1 MKRIYLILISILMFA
16 QVAMAV
22 EPMAEEPQTAD
33 QIRAAAREQVI
44 SSLSLSDKARKEF
57 EPIYDEYRAALA
69 AAVQKANNQ
78 ISEVT
83 PLNGMKANLASVAAT
98 AQVKLEYIDRFADV
112 LSSGQIHQLY
122 NSEGAI
128 AWTVRQKAAFVDE
141 SGYVSIASNTPI
153 RFVVN
158 ADGKLIPI
166 EAAPEPKVKQ
176 QYYRENGKRTPLLSP
191 TGQIVESNYGKV
203 VNYHTLRVSGRFKVV
218 IAPSATA
225 LKVRCDR
232 AFMDVVKY
240 EMVDGV
246 LSLSIDRQKCSAW
259 TGDMTIVVY
268 LPASSHLS
276 RIYADNM
283 ASVQIKTSLRVDV
296 LTVDVDGRSSVSAT
310 GHLIAQKVTVNLDG
324 FSKFNADVFTTYP
337 NGFVMDDGMVL
348 YNIDGRSEANGT
360 VVTKTLVA
368 KVDGFSEFNVGSSAN
383 NARYVLNGHSKLN
396 GGIGA
401 TTLRVELDG
410 FSSVS
415 SSQITFERSAVFEI
429 DGRSSISTKQMS
441 GAQGAKFTAQ
451 LDGFS
456 KMSVG
461 SGRASEGSVSVSGRS
476 EFSALKFDVHTLTV
490 GANDYSTADVYCS
503 GKLRA
508 ITTSQQARINF
519 SGSCTVESESP
530 TIIRK

>member
-1 MKRIYLILISILMFA
+1 
-16 QVAMAV
+16 
-22 EPMAEEPQTAD
+22 
-33 QIRAAAREQVI
+33 
-44 SSLSLSDKARKEF
+44 
-57 EPIYDEYRAALA
+57 
-69 AAVQKANNQ
+69 
-78 ISEVT
+78 
-83 PLNGMKANLASVAAT
+83 
-98 AQVKLEYIDRFADV
+98 
-112 LSSGQIHQLY
+112 
-122 NSEGAI
+122 
-128 AWTVRQKAAFVDE
+128 
-141 SGYVSIASNTPI
+141 
-153 RFVVN
+153 
-158 ADGKLIPI
+158 
-166 EAAPEPKVKQ
+166 
-176 QYYRENGKRTPLLSP
+176 
-191 TGQIVESNYGKV
+191 
-203 VNYHTLRVSGRFKVV
+203 
-218 IAPSATA
+218 
-225 LKVRCDR
+225 
-232 AFMDVVKY
+232 
-240 EMVDGV
+240 MV
-246 LSLSIDRQKCSAW
+246 
-259 TGDMTIVVY
+259 
-268 LPASSHLS
+268 
-276 RIYADNM
+276 
-283 ASVQIKTSLRVDV
+283 
-296 LTVDVDGRSSVSAT
+296 
-310 GHLIAQKVTVNLDG
+310 
-324 FSKFNADVFTTYP
+324 ADVFTTYP

-401 TTLRVELDG
+401 TTFRVELDG